1 MRKTKLYFKSFS
13 KPLPALALLCFVGAP
28 VYAQSTPDRDNAADQ
43 RYDTARRD
51 VSQREVTQ
59 FDQFLDS
66 HREIGEQLRKD
77 PSLIDNKEFVQKHPA
92 LQTYMNEHQGFREQ
106 IRENPDAF
114 LRQNDRY
121 DRQEGARDS
130 SASPDKDSARRDRD
144 DDANRRREL
153 ARYDEFA
160 KSHREI
166 AEQLRRDPSL
176 VDNREFVDKHPAL
189 QAFLQEQPEVR
200 EQMRENPNAFMRQE
214 DSMYRQDNRRDN
226 FNNREHVASFGE
238 FLNGHS
244 NVAREVSKDPS
255 LVTRQEYLDN
265 HQELREYLNS
275 HPEVRDEMMA
285 NPHGFVKSA
294 QEFNLNNG
302 ASFKTSPSST
312 TETNPKPDTNPKK

>member
-1 MRKTKLYFKSFS
+1 MRKTQLYFKSFS
-13 KPLPALALLCFVGAP
+13 KPLPALALLCFIGAP
-28 VYAQSTPDRDNAADQ
+28 VYAQSIPDRDNAGDQ
-43 RYDTARRD
+43 HYDTARRD
-51 VSQREVTQ
+51 VTQ

-92 LQTYMNEHQGFREQ
+92 LQTYLNEHQGFREQ

-114 LRQNDRY
+114 LRQKDRY

-130 SASPDKDSARRDRD
+130 SAPLDKDSVRFARD
-144 DDANRRREL
+144 DDATRRREL
-153 ARYDEFA
+153 ARFDEFA

-166 AEQLRRDPSL
+166 AEQVRKDPSL

-189 QAFLQEQPEVR
+189 QTFLQEQPEIR
-200 EQMRENPNAFMRQE
+200 QQMRENPNAFMRQE
-214 DSMYRQDNRRDN
+214 DNVSRHEDRHDS

-255 LVTRQEYLDN
+255 LVTRQEYVN
-265 HQELREYLNS
+265 HHQELREYLNS
-275 HPEVRDEMMA
+275 HPAVRDEMMT
-285 NPHGFVKSA
+285 NPQGFVKSA
-294 QEFNLNNG
+294 QEFNVNNG
-302 ASFKTSPSST
+302 GSFKTSPSST
-312 TETNPKPDTNPKK
+312 TDTNPKTDMNPKK